1 MITNDKSNEDRRV
14 VCDFFRSL
22 LEAVVGRLSPGL
34 QLQRSFFPRHLESVW
49 VFFIVSLHHFHPVN
63 ADSGSNCEFG
73 AHQAESGYTIQ
84 QHVVELQRDRIKMN
98 EQEDNKIKV

>member
-1 MITNDKSNEDRRV
+1 MKTNDKSNDDLRV
-14 VCDFFRSL
+14 VYDLFRGL
-22 LEAVVGRLSPGL
+22 LEAAVGRLSPGL

-63 ADSGSNCEFG
+63 ADSGSNSEFG

-98 EQEDNKIKV
+98 EQED